1 MATELAFQAIPM
13 SPLQLSSTIIIGYLL
28 THAGHS
34 VNESINRWVT
44 TFHEGCE
51 HTIFAGACV
60 TATSPAVIDFPGT
73 SGLLGVVTGTGIPER
88 EIVAR
93 RGREDPSWSNRREI
107 GRHGGSVI

>member
-1 MATELAFQAIPM
+1 MANELAFQAIPM

-60 TATSPAVIDFPGT
+60 TSTSPAVIDFPGT

-93 RGREDPSWSNRREI
+93 RGREAPSWSN
-107 GRHGGSVI
+107 